1 MFRRCAAAFV
11 PAAFVLAAG
20 LMQPAVGAEKT
31 MLTVDHSNDAATLDP
46 QLQWDPD
53 SYAIYR
59 NIYDNLLTRDTAG
72 NIVPQI
78 ATAWHVVNPTTMDF
92 DIRSGV
98 TFQDGS
104 KLTADDVVFSIMRI
118 IDPKLH
124 SAQLSQFDQIAS
136 AQALS
141 PTKVRVVT
149 KSPYPVLLAQLV
161 KLSIVPKAYVQK
173 LGDAAFNVTPMGS
186 GPYKFVSWQ
195 KGVAVTLA
203 ARAHYW
209 RGKPPFAKVVFRAV
223 PDVATRIA
231 DLQTGRADIAM
242 TIPPDQA
249 ISMKKDKALEVLSVA
264 SERVGYLFLNAEHGP
279 TKDVRVRRDIAMGI
293 DKAGL
298 VDALL
303 QGFGRP
309 VDSIGAP
316 PIFGY
321 SPDAPKIGYH
331 PKAARAL
338 IVAAGAKG
346 AALTFLTSPA
356 YDRRVVEA
364 LQQMIDD
371 IGLKVKI
378 VTLDMAS
385 YLARREGAPAEAGNL
400 ALGVWSCGCQD
411 ADGVIYPLFRTG
423 SNWSKFSNPKFDRA
437 VDAARSTLDTKARLA
452 DYKTAYDILGR
463 DVAGVGLYQSYAIYG
478 ASRHLRWTPTP
489 NESFFIMDMSWK

>member
-1 MFRRCAAAFV
+1 MVRKFAAAL
-11 PAAFVLAAG
+11 VLAAG
-20 LMQPAVGAEKT
+20 LMQPAFAAEKT
-31 MLTVDHSNDAATLDP
+31 TLTVDHSNDAATLDP

-53 SYAIYR
+53 SYAVYR
-59 NIYDNLLTRDTAG
+59 NIFDNLVTRDTAG
-72 NIVPQI
+72 KIVPQI
-78 ATAWHVVNPTTMDF
+78 ATAWHIVNPTTMDF
-92 DIRSGV
+92 DLRSDV
-98 TFQDGS
+98 KFQDGTP
-104 KLTADDVVFSIMRI
+104 LTADDVVFSIKRI

-124 SAQLSQFDQIAS
+124 SSQLSQFDQIAD
-136 AQALS
+136 AKALS
-141 PTKVRVVT
+141 PTKVEITT
-149 KSPYPVLLAQLV
+149 KTPYPVLLAQLV
-161 KLSIVPKAYVQK
+161 KLSIIPKAYVEK
-173 LGDAAFNVTPMGS
+173 VGDAAFNVKPMGS

-203 ARAHYW
+203 ANENYW

-249 ISMKKDKALEVLSVA
+249 ISMKKDKSLEVLSVPT
-264 SERVGYLFLNAEHGP
+264 ERVGYLFLNAENGP
-279 TKDVRVRRDIAMGI
+279 TKDVRVRRAIAMSI

-303 QGFGRP
+303 QGFGKP

-321 SPDAPKIGYH
+321 SPDAPKIPYD

-338 IVAAGAKG
+338 IVQAGAKG
-346 AALTFLTSPA
+346 AELTFLTSPA

-371 IGLKVKI
+371 VGLNVKI
-378 VTLDMAS
+378 VTLDMAT
-385 YLARREGAPAEAGNL
+385 YLTRREGAPSDAGNL

-423 SNWSKFSNPKFDRA
+423 SNWSKYSDPAFDRA
-437 VDAARSTLDTKARLA
+437 VDAARSTLDPKARLA
-452 DYKTAYDILGR
+452 DYKTAYDILGH
-463 DVAGVGLYQSYAIYG
+463 DVPGVGLFQSYAIYG
-478 ASRHLRWTPTP
+478 ARKQLHWTPTP